1 MVIEASQPRSE
12 GLHSK
17 SIPLL
22 LCLQFYTPGDP
33 LLKEFC
39 LVMHEGPHLFLKRQ
53 SWFKLISGFG
63 QTKRLC
69 SRAVIEMKL
78 LGFARAIPEDK
89 P

>member
-1 MVIEASQPRSE
+1 MDASQPWSE

-22 LCLQFYTPGDP
+22 LCLQFSYTPSDP

-39 LVMHEGPHLFLKRQ
+39 LVMHEGPHLSHKRQ

-63 QTKRLC
+63 QTK
-69 SRAVIEMKL
+69 
-78 LGFARAIPEDK
+78 
-89 P
+89 